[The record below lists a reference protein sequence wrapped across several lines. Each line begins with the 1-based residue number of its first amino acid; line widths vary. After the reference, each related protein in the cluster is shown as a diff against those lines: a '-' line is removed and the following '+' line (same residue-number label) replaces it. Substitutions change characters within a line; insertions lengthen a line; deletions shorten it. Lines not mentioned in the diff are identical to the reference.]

1 MRFVP
6 SPAKAGE
13 GEGEGPNLFRM
24 SPHPCL
30 LPEGEAVKSG
40 VRTIRPMNEAFD
52 ILLSG
57 GTVLNPATKLN
68 EKLDVGV
75 TGDRV
80 TALQANL
87 PRANAKK
94 TVDVTGCYVTPGLID
109 FHVHSYWG
117 VNPYGYNLDSLC
129 LATGV
134 TTTMDAGSAGPV
146 NFLGFRKL
154 VYEQSKTRM
163 LGFVALA
170 QHGVLNTPGELL
182 NLDFADSDGAAE
194 AVGNNRDIGVGIKVR
209 LHKKA
214 IGENSR
220 EALRLAIKAGEATR
234 TPIMVHVGDTAIGMD
249 EIAATLRP
257 GDVITHCY
265 TPQRPSIIDERGKL
279 LVEVRKAKE
288 RGVIFDVGHAGGHFD
303 FDLVHRAMGEG
314 IIPDVISSD
323 LHGRLAQPGFGVV
336 GDLLTT
342 LTKFLPLGVSFDE
355 IIAKCTVDAAR
366 VVGWQ
371 DRVGSLE
378 VGREADIAV
387 LQILD
392 DPVTL
397 RDSVGA
403 EKLHRQRI
411 AARWTIRAGEV
422 FQGRG

>member
-1 MRFVP
+1 
-6 SPAKAGE
+6 
-13 GEGEGPNLFRM
+13 
-24 SPHPCL
+24 
-30 LPEGEAVKSG
+30 
-40 VRTIRPMNEAFD
+40 MNETFD
-52 ILLSG
+52 LLLTG

-68 EKLDVGV
+68 EKVDVGI

-80 TALQANL
+80 TAIQANL
-87 PRANAKK
+87 PHANARK
-94 TVDVTGCYVTPGLID
+94 TLDVTDCYVTPGLID

-117 VNPYGYNLDSLC
+117 VNPYGCNLDSLC

-154 VYEQSKTRM
+154 VYEQSRTRM

-182 NLDFADSDGAAE
+182 NLGFADSEGAADT
-194 AVGNNRDIGVGIKVR
+194 VGNNRDIGVGIKVR
-209 LHKKA
+209 LHRKS

-249 EIAATLRP
+249 EIADTLRP
-257 GDVITHCY
+257 GDIITHCY
-265 TPQRPSIIDERGKL
+265 TPQRPSIIDDKGNL
-279 LVEVRKAKE
+279 LPLVRKAKE

-303 FDLVHRAMGEG
+303 FALVERAMGEG
-314 IIPDVISSD
+314 IIPDIISSD
-323 LHGRLAQPGFGVV
+323 LHGRLSQPGFGVV
-336 GDLLTT
+336 GDLPRV
-342 LTKFLPLGVSFDE
+342 LTKFLPLGLSFDQ
-355 IIAKCTVDAAR
+355 IIANCTVNAAR
-366 VVGWQ
+366 AVGWQ
-371 DRVGSLE
+371 DRIGSLE

-397 RDSVGA
+397 RDSLGA

-411 AARWTIRAGEV
+411 AAKWTVRAGEL

>member
-1 MRFVP
+1 
-6 SPAKAGE
+6 
-13 GEGEGPNLFRM
+13 M
-24 SPHPCL
+24 SD
-30 LPEGEAVKSG
+30 
-40 VRTIRPMNEAFD
+40 TFD
-52 ILLSG
+52 LVLTG
-57 GTVLNPATKLN
+57 GTVVNPATQLN
-68 EKLDVGV
+68 QKLDVGV
-75 TGDRV
+75 SGNRV
-80 TALQANL
+80 AAIQADL
-87 PRANAKK
+87 PRAGTKR
-94 TVDVTGCYVTPGLID
+94 VIDVTGCYVTPGLID

-117 VNPYGYNLDSLC
+117 VNPYGCNLDSLC

-182 NLDFADSDGAAE
+182 NLGFADSEGAAGT
-194 AVGNNRDIGVGIKVR
+194 VGNNRDIGIGIKLR
-209 LHKKA
+209 LHKKS

-234 TPIMVHVGDTAIGMD
+234 TPVMVHVGDTAIGMD
-249 EIAATLRP
+249 EIADTLRP
-257 GDVITHCY
+257 GDIITHCY
-265 TPQRPSIIDERGKL
+265 TPQRPSIIDNAGKL
-279 LVEVRKAKE
+279 LPQVRKAKE

-303 FDLVHRAMGEG
+303 FNLVERAMGDG
-314 IIPDVISSD
+314 LAPDIISSD
-323 LHGRLAQPGFGVV
+323 LHSRLAQPGFGVV

-342 LTKFLPLGVSFDE
+342 LTKFLPLGLTLE
-355 IIAKCTVDAAR
+355 QIIANCTVNAAR
-366 VVGWQ
+366 AVGWQ
-371 DRVGSLE
+371 DRIGSLE

-411 AARWTIRAGEV
+411 AAKWTIRAGEV

>member
-1 MRFVP
+1 
-6 SPAKAGE
+6 
-13 GEGEGPNLFRM
+13 M
-24 SPHPCL
+24 SD
-30 LPEGEAVKSG
+30 
-40 VRTIRPMNEAFD
+40 AFD
-52 ILLSG
+52 LLLTG
-57 GTVLNPATKLN
+57 GTVLNPATN
-68 EKLDVGV
+68 VNQKLDVGV

-80 TALQANL
+80 TAIQANL

-94 TVDVTGCYVTPGLID
+94 TLDVTGCYVTPGLID

-182 NLDFADSDGAAE
+182 NLGFADSEGAAE
-194 AVGNNRDIGVGIKVR
+194 TVGNNRDIGIGVKLR
-209 LHKKA
+209 LHKKS

-234 TPIMVHVGDTAIGMD
+234 TPVMVHVGDTAIGMD
-249 EIAATLRP
+249 EIAETLRP
-257 GDVITHCY
+257 GDIITHCY
-265 TPQRPSIIDERGKL
+265 TPQRPSVIDEKGKL
-279 LVEVRKAKE
+279 LPLVRKAKE

-303 FDLVHRAMGEG
+303 FNLVERAMGDG
-314 IIPDVISSD
+314 LLPDIISSD
-323 LHGRLAQPGFGVV
+323 LHSRLAQPGFGVV

-342 LTKFLPLGVSFDE
+342 LTKFLPLGLPLE
-355 IIAKCTVDAAR
+355 QIIANCTVKPAR
-366 VVGWQ
+366 AIGWQ
-371 DRVGSLE
+371 DRIGSLE

-387 LQILD
+387 LETVD
-392 DPVTL
+392 EPTRL
-397 RDSVGA
+397 RDSVGG
-403 EKLHRQRI
+403 EKLHQQRI
-411 AARWTIRAGEV
+411 AAKWTIRAGEV